1 MKWFRHKY
9 QPCKP
14 LGEDGTKIS
23 CSKEHIALSRRI
35 AREGIVLLKNDTKLL
50 PINKSSANNK
60 IVLIGK
66 ASEEYIKGGGG
77 SGDVYT
83 AYVRTLYEAFSQ
95 KHAENL
101 LDLYNGLHD
110 FYAKEISKQHKAGT
124 APGMTKEIELSEA
137 QWKAA
142 AAFTDTAVVTICR
155 FSGEGWDRY
164 CNMGKEVHLE
174 PMEKNPWENENT
186 LGEAG
191 EIVFQK
197 GDFYLSDEEMNMV
210 SNAKKYFRHI
220 IILLNV
226 GGMVDTSW
234 FKDDKQ
240 IESVLYIGQG
250 GLEGACACADIFCGC
265 ETPSGKLTD
274 TFAASLED
282 YPSTDNFHDYNDR
295 VEYTEDIFVGYRF
308 FETVPEKKK
317 RINYPFGFGLSY
329 TDFKIEC
336 VNESISEKDVSL
348 VLRVTNTGSYSGKEV
363 VQVYFSAPRGLMHK
377 SRIEL
382 AAFKKTPVLAPN
394 ESCVLELNF
403 PAEKIASYDDE
414 GTIQKSAWIME
425 KGEYKIFYGN
435 SSENLVQTKTSLEL
449 CENKITLQLTEKLA
463 PKKLSRRM
471 LSDGSYKEL
480 KTSEYEKI
488 SRPEI
493 FATPEKLEGST
504 PQVRYQ
510 KSGYIFDLWK
520 SPRPGLID
528 VYENKI
534 SLDEFVNAL
543 SREDLACLL
552 GAQPNTGVGNTYGI
566 GNNTEFQI
574 PSVMTAD
581 GPAGLRISPECGIHT
596 TAWPCST
603 TIADTWNLELAQAFG
618 EAVAKEV
625 KENNIG
631 IWLAPGM
638 NIHRS
643 PLCGR
648 NFEYFSEDPL
658 VTGSMASA
666 VVKGVQSQ
674 GIAATPKHFA
684 FNNKE
689 TNRKNSDSIVSER
702 AAREI
707 YLKAFQQVVKE
718 SDPWVIMSSY
728 NIINGMHTSECRELL
743 TDILRDEWGFK
754 GLVITDWWTR
764 GEHWREV
771 SAGNDVKMAAGY
783 PEELIA
789 AMEDGKL
796 SEEDVRTS
804 VKRVLQMIMK
814 LD

>member
-23 CSKEHIALSRRI
+23 CSKKHIALSRRI

-50 PINKSSANNK
+50 PVNKNSSNNN

-95 KHAENL
+95 KQSENL
-101 LDLYNGLHD
+101 IKLYDGLHN
-110 FYAKEISKQHKAGT
+110 FYKTEIAKQHKAGT
-124 APGMTKEIELSEA
+124 APGMTKEIELSES

-142 AAFTDTAVVTICR
+142 AAFTDTAVITICR

-164 CNMGKEVHLE
+164 CNMGKEIHLE

-191 EIVFQK
+191 EVVFQK
-197 GDFYLSDEEMNMV
+197 GDFYLSDEEINMV
-210 SNAKKYFRHI
+210 SNAKKYFKHI
-220 IILLNV
+220 IVLLNV

-234 FKDDKQ
+234 FKNDSQ

-250 GLEGACACADIFCGC
+250 GLEGACACADIFCGL

-308 FETVPEKKK
+308 FETVPGKKE

-348 VLRVTNTGSYSGKEV
+348 VLRVTNTGSFSGKEV
-363 VQVYFSAPRGLMHK
+363 VQIYFSAPLGLIHK

-403 PAEKIASYDDE
+403 PAHKMASYDDE
-414 GTIQKSAWIME
+414 GAIQKSAWVME

-435 SSENLVQTKTSLEL
+435 SSENLVQTKTSLSL
-449 CENKITLQLTEKLA
+449 SENKITLQLTEKLA

-488 SRPEI
+488 ARPEI
-493 FATPEKLEGST
+493 FATPEKLEGTT

-520 SPRPGLID
+520 SPRPRLID

-566 GNNTEFQI
+566 GNNAEFQV

-707 YLKAFQQVVKE
+707 YLKAFQQVVEE

-728 NIINGMHTSECRELL
+728 NIVNGMHTSECKELL

-789 AMEDGKL
+789 AMEDKRL
-796 SEEDVRTS
+796 SEEDVKTS
-804 VKRVLQMIMK
+804 VKRVLQMILK